1 MARRRWWHRLCETMR
16 NINLNLLPMKK
27 FFLTLL
33 AVAGFAGLSAQ
44 AQIQRGNVMVGG
56 NLAGINFGID
66 DPHVFEFNISP
77 KAAWFVQDNIALG
90 AYANFGLQTA
100 KNSATTIS
108 YGVGPLARYYSGS
121 DVEVLNHGRIFGEV
135 TAGLGGLNVSQGG
148 GNTNGFDFSFGP
160 GFAYFITPN
169 IGLETLVK
177 YNGLTGFGNEGYQHK
192 LNLSFGLQI
201 YLPGRGTAAKV
212 SRDVR

>member
-1 MARRRWWHRLCETMR
+1 
-16 NINLNLLPMKK
+16 MKK

-33 AVAGFAGLSAQ
+33 AVTGLAGLTAQ
-44 AQIQRGNVMVGG
+44 AQIQKGNVMVGG
-56 NLAGINFGID
+56 NISNINFGLD
-66 DPHVFEFNISP
+66 APNRFELNVTP

-90 AYANFGLQTA
+90 AYAEFGLETA
-100 KNSATTIS
+100 KNQGTSIN

-135 TAGLGGLNVSQGG
+135 TAGIGGSNPAVG
-148 GNTNGFDFSFGP
+148 GNTNGFDFSVGP

-169 IGLETLVK
+169 IGVETLLK
-177 YNGLTGFGNEGYQHK
+177 YRGLTGFGNDGYQHR

>member
-1 MARRRWWHRLCETMR
+1 
-16 NINLNLLPMKK
+16 MKK
-27 FFLTLL
+27 IFISGLFSFALF
-33 AVAGFAGLSAQ
+33 ACVAN
-44 AQIQRGNVMVGG
+44 AQIQKGNVMVGG
-56 NLAGINFGID
+56 NISNLTFGLD
-66 DPHVFEFNISP
+66 APNRFEFNVTP

-90 AYANFGLQTA
+90 AYAEFGLETA
-100 KNSATTIS
+100 KNQGTSIN
-108 YGVGPLARYYSGS
+108 YGIGPLARYYSGS
-121 DVEVLNHGRIFGEV
+121 DVEVLNHGRLFGEV
-135 TAGLGGLNVSQGG
+135 TAGIGGSNPAVG

-177 YNGLTGFGNEGYQHK
+177 YRGLTGFGNDGYQHN
-192 LNLSFGLQI
+192 LGLSFGLQI

>member
-1 MARRRWWHRLCETMR
+1 
-16 NINLNLLPMKK
+16 MKK
-27 FFLTLL
+27 FFLTML
-33 AVAGFAGLSAQ
+33 AAVSFAGLTAQ
-44 AQIQRGNVMVGG
+44 AQIQKGNVMVGG
-56 NLAGINFGID
+56 NLANINFNLD
-66 DPHVFEFNISP
+66 DPHLFQFDVTP

-90 AYANFGLQTA
+90 AYVNFGIATA
-100 KNSATTIS
+100 KNSATTIN

-135 TAGLGGLNVSQGG
+135 AAGLGGRNVSKGG

-160 GFAYFITPN
+160 GFAYFVTPN

-177 YNGLTGFGNEGYQHK
+177 YNGLTGFGNEGYQHAV
-192 LNLSFGLQI
+192 NLSFGLQI